1 MGEFKRL
8 RRKGSAIV
16 ELSLMG
22 PWIFLMFAGVLDFG
36 FYSYALIAT
45 ENAAR
50 VGALHAAADQNVLS
64 SEVCASVMKEM
75 AALPNTRA
83 LANCSAL
90 PLKMEIQE
98 TTEGTAPN
106 TYTVRKVTVTYQTV
120 QLMPIPG
127 LTGRL
132 KASRSVT
139 VRVRAD

>member
-1 MGEFKRL
+1 MRWMKRQ

-50 VGALHAAADQNVLS
+50 VGALRASQD
-64 SEVCASVMKEM
+64 ASVTNLEICRSVLGEM
-75 AALPNTRA
+75 AALPNTKTVTS
-83 LANCSAL
+83 CSAL
-90 PLKMEIQE
+90 PVKVDVAES
-98 TTEGTAPN
+98 TEGISPN
-106 TYTVRKVTVTYQTV
+106 IYTVRKVTVTYQTV

-132 KASRSVT
+132 TASRSVT
-139 VRVRAD
+139 MRVKAE